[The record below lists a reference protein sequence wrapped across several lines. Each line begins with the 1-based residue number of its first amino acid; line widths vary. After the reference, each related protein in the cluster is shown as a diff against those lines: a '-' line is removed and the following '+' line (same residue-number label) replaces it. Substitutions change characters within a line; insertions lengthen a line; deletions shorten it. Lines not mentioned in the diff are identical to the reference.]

1 MEKKE
6 EKARTLISRTGISS
20 NFYLATKGFT
30 LIEIIV
36 VIFILSISLAIVFPS
51 INTKRSLNSEAKRLA
66 SILRYLLDNAITKK
80 ETFTL
85 TVKFPER
92 VLIYETSE
100 GKREERFPDLENVQ
114 TSKDTIRE
122 NSSITIFFY
131 PTGVKDLF
139 TFVLKNEKE
148 EYLVKINPVSYR
160 VKIERR
166 SKAEVSIDN
175 RVTEQ
180 RNSSLKSVA
189 FFSVSCPLKSL
200 FWRGVTKSEK
210 AKGLYIN

>member
-92 VLIYETSE
+92 IFIYETSE
-100 GKREERFPDLENVQ
+100 GKKEEIFPNLE
-114 TSKDTIRE
+114 SIKSLKDTVKE
-122 NSSITIFFY
+122 DSSITIFFY
-131 PTGVKDLF
+131 PTGVKDFF

-148 EYLVKINPVSYR
+148 KYIVHINPVSNR
-160 VKIERR
+160 VKIE
-166 SKAEVSIDN
+166 KQGE
-175 RVTEQ
+175 
-180 RNSSLKSVA
+180 
-189 FFSVSCPLKSL
+189 
-200 FWRGVTKSEK
+200 
-210 AKGLYIN
+210 